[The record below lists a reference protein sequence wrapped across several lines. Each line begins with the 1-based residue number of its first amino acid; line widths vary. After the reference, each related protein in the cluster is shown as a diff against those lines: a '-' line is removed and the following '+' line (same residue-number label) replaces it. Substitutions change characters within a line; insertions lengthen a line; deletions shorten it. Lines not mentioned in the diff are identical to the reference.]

1 MGRRGGKAF
10 IMKKLLGLFLV
21 ILLLMA
27 CAGAV
32 ILAGL
37 AFFMLRTTSSNALPR
52 PPIELFEAPALEA
65 LATPTLAVP
74 PPPSAP
80 PGGSGGASGGFNGA
94 FSGAL
99 TANNGS
105 SAPATLTVTQSG
117 DAVSGRLD
125 IGNGLTIDGGICGV
139 VAVPAG
145 AQDAAGAVDPANPNR
160 LATAVRVPV
169 AGLDITAALVAEV
182 AADGNTIA
190 ARVDIDLPFF
200 CGRDASIDGL
210 FNK

>member
-1 MGRRGGKAF
+1 
-10 IMKKLLGLFLV
+10 MKKLLGLFLV

-27 CAGAV
+27 CAGAT
-32 ILAGL
+32 ILAGMV
-37 AFFMLRTTSSNALPR
+37 FFMLRTTSSNALPR

-65 LATPTLAVP
+65 LATPTLAAP
-74 PPPSAP
+74 APPSAP
-80 PGGSGGASGGFNGA
+80 SAGLGEAGTAGFNGA
-94 FSGAL
+94 FSGTL

-105 SAPATLTVTQSG
+105 SAPATLTVTQTG

-145 AQDAAGAVDPANPNR
+145 AQDAAGAVDPANLNR

-182 AADGNTIA
+182 AADGNAIA